1 MPIEFENG
9 FGMGTGQEVADL
21 NKALSAGYATTPDT
35 QSNGGAFRVESL
47 DSSLKVLTYTDQ
59 HVKFWKR
66 IPKGKAT
73 NTVEEYNQLTSY
85 GTDTG
90 GFLGEGE
97 LPDTQDSSYQRKAS
111 FVKFMGVTREVT
123 HPMTLVN
130 SAHGDVMSRMNQ
142 DGILWMLRKLENGL
156 FWGNS
161 KLGAGG
167 TESVEFD
174 GLDTQIVTG
183 NTIDLAGKP
192 LQEKHINMGA
202 QLIVSNY
209 GIPTDLFMPFEVYG
223 QFAQEFYARQRMQ
236 MPTPGSTTAGTVV
249 DKFNTH
255 GGAVNMEPNI
265 FLKKTKALP
274 TEASSPKAPTKPAS
288 VVAELSANDDNAEFG
303 KSGIGTYKY
312 FVTAANRH
320 GESVPTEVTAPVVF
334 ASADLSKS
342 VKLTI
347 TNASSSL
354 SGVDYLVV
362 YRTEA
367 DGSAAYQIA
376 RIPVASA
383 AASAKTTFVDR
394 DEVMPNTYT
403 AFMGELTQQVLEF
416 KQLAPMMKMDLAT
429 LAPSYRWMI
438 LLYGMPILYAPAKW
452 CRFRN
457 IKSEIVI

>member
-9 FGMGTGQEVADL
+9 FGMGTGQEVDNL

-35 QSNGGAFRVESL
+35 QVNGGAFRVESL
-47 DSSLKVLTYTDQ
+47 DNSLKVLTYTND

-66 IPKGKAT
+66 IPKGKAN
-73 NTVEEYNQLTSY
+73 NTVQEYNQLTSY
-85 GTDTG
+85 GTDAG

-167 TESVEFD
+167 TEYVEFD
-174 GLDTQIVTG
+174 GIDTQIVAG

-209 GIPTDLFMPFEVYG
+209 GVPTDLFLPFEVYG
-223 QFAQEFYARQRMQ
+223 QFAQEFYSRQRLQ
-236 MPTPGSTTAGTVV
+236 MPAPGSTTAGTVV

-265 FLKKTKALP
+265 FLKKTKELP
-274 TEASSPKAPTKPAS
+274 TSASSPKAPAAPAS
-288 VVAELSANDDNAEFG
+288 VTGALSLADAGAEFG
-303 KSGIGTYKY
+303 KSGAGTYKY
-312 FVTAANRH
+312 YVAAANRH
-320 GESVPTEVTAPVVF
+320 GESVPKEIDAPIVLT
-334 ASADLSKS
+334 SGDLSKT
-342 VKLTI
+342 VTLTV
-347 TNASSSL
+347 TNASSSAEA
-354 SGVDYLVV
+354 VDYLVI

-367 DGSAAYQIA
+367 DGDKAYQIA
-376 RIPVASA
+376 RVAVASA
-383 AASAKTTFVDR
+383 NASAVTTFVDK

-403 AFMGELTQQVLEF
+403 AFMGELSQQVVEF
-416 KQLAPMMKMDLAT
+416 LQLAPMMKMDLAT

-438 LLYGMPILYAPAKW
+438 LLYGMPVLYAPAKW